1 MVEIKWVAKLKWC
14 VFEDPWIRSGF
25 ERDLSPFGQIVND
38 GVESS
43 FITGLKS
50 SLSETR

>member
-1 MVEIKWVAKLKWC
+1 MVEIGWVAKLEWW
-14 VFEDPWIRSGF
+14 VFEDPWVRSGF
-25 ERDLSPFGQIVND
+25 ERDLSHFGQIVNE

-43 FITGLKS
+43 FITGLKN